1 MHTYTHAWRTSCVRD
16 VLCCVEGVYR
26 FKRDHRNCGASTSNL
41 AATLRGVRR
50 AARPPAFCWDEQSGI
65 TTTGMTVNTI
75 DNGFYTAPALF
86 QSQYTVTGNQLHFD
100 LWVGGA
106 SFPNRMSELRVFT
119 ESVPAP
125 GAIGLL
131 GFAGLVARRRR
142 R

>member
-1 MHTYTHAWRTSCVRD
+1 VFIASSAIIGTAGQALQILPPLSA
-16 VLCCVEGVYR
+16 VY
-26 FKRDHRNCGASTSNL
+26 GAL
-41 AATLRGVRR
+41 PG
-50 AARPPAFCWDEQSGI
+50 PPAFCWDEQFGI

-75 DNGFYTAPALF
+75 GNGFYTAPALF

>member
-1 MHTYTHAWRTSCVRD
+1 MAHELRARCDYVVRK
-16 VLCCVEGVYR
+16 VFIASSAIIGTAGQALQISPPLSAVY
-26 FKRDHRNCGASTSNL
+26 GAL
-41 AATLRGVRR
+41 PG
-50 AARPPAFCWDEQSGI
+50 PPAFCWDEQFGI
-65 TTTGMTVNTI
+65 TITGMTVNTI
-75 DNGFYTAPALF
+75 GNGFYTAPALF

-131 GFAGLVARRRR
+131 GFAGLVGRRRR